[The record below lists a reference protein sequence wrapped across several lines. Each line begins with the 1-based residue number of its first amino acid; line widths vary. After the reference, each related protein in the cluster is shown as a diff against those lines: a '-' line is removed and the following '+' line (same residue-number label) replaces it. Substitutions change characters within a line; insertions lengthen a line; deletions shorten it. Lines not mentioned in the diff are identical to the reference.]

1 MKASTNRDRPYI
13 RSSCDWLETFGHQQC
28 SHSQGNIIF
37 QDISRTKLTFSRTK
51 YTSFT
56 GNKWRFVW
64 KSIFVQCMTIIDI
77 LWYSLLLTP
86 SSCLINPFLFNYI
99 YWPHYSF
106 SSTKKFSSVI
116 CIRGLS
122 SGPFLLRK
130 YFFQDISRTFSDIV
144 KFQDISRTWKMN
156 LLFSRF
162 SRTRGNL
169 QSDVFTRISSNVMTN
184 NLICSCLCWAWLW
197 PDVSFQL
204 HTSNLRS
211 TFGR

>member
-1 MKASTNRDRPYI
+1 MWKGTTHLFNV
-13 RSSCDWLETFGHQQC
+13 WL
-28 SHSQGNIIF
+28 
-37 QDISRTKLTFSRTK
+37 
-51 YTSFT
+51 
-56 GNKWRFVW
+56 
-64 KSIFVQCMTIIDI
+64 IIDSLSYGTASSSPLLDVWSI
-77 LWYSLLLTP
+77 YFYSNV
-86 SSCLINPFLFNYI
+86 SNHDM

-106 SSTKKFSSVI
+106 SSTNKFSSVI

-184 NLICSCLCWAWLW
+184 NLICSCLGWPWLW